1 MAVIN
6 DTIDQLSYEI
16 GEASGYIDGSKLGYE
31 YGYHDCVLD
40 LKKRKNQIHRRKAE
54 RLAESLYFTKQKL
67 WGVALLLPTFLV
79 ADWSGG
85 DMTAGVLTI
94 PMSLILIFSKRRW
107 LL

>member
-40 LKKRKNQIHRRKAE
+40 LKKRKNQIRRRKAE
-54 RLAESLYFTKQKL
+54 CLAESLYFMKQKL
-67 WGVALLLPTFLV
+67 WGVALLLLTFLV

-94 PMSLILIFSKRRW
+94 PMSLILIFSKGRW

>member
-40 LKKRKNQIHRRKAE
+40 LKKKKNQMRRRKAE

-67 WGVALLLPTFLV
+67 WGVALLLLTFFIAYL
-79 ADWSGG
+79 ADG
-85 DMTAGVLTI
+85 DMSLGVITV
-94 PMSLILIFSKRRW
+94 PMSLILIFGKGRW
-107 LL
+107 IL

>member
-40 LKKRKNQIHRRKAE
+40 LKTGRYWRTYVVQETTK
-54 RLAESLYFTKQKL
+54 LY
-67 WGVALLLPTFLV
+67 
-79 ADWSGG
+79 
-85 DMTAGVLTI
+85 
-94 PMSLILIFSKRRW
+94 
-107 LL
+107 